1 MCTLVPGSVRY
12 SHLCSEHEIVVSLSA
27 ACFENKLFRIP
38 RASPSLGSLLYQP
51 PRHQHAQEKHNKYLT
66 YSNSVEHVCIEK
78 GRSEW
83 ALSKV
88 CGMGRRLLLPRRALP
103 PAAKCNNQT
112 KPFLNWPRH
121 HCAYCH
127 HYFRAI
133 WRRWSV
139 MAFYCDMP
147 AVKVAAS
154 GGRRETTKRRF

>member
-1 MCTLVPGSVRY
+1 M
-12 SHLCSEHEIVVSLSA
+12 CSEHEIVVSLGA

-51 PRHQHAQEKHNKYLT
+51 PRHHHAQETQQVH
-66 YSNSVEHVCIEK
+66 HVFQQC
-78 GRSEW
+78 GACLQGQFEW

-88 CGMGRRLLLPRRALP
+88 CGMGRSLLLPRRALP
-103 PAAKCNNQT
+103 PAARDNNQT

-154 GGRRETTKRRF
+154 GGRRETTKRIF